1 VRYRAA
7 GAPRIVAV
15 TQQDSTTERHE
26 ESASERRQESASE
39 RRRERYGVLLG
50 AIIIAFSIQ
59 GIAESAEWEQIVTS
73 VLLGVTLLLAF
84 WAAEAK
90 TWVMRI
96 TAVVVVLAIT
106 ASVVQALDGNL
117 DSGAMRLVNA
127 LLVLLAPP
135 AIIVGVVRS
144 LRARQAVTLE
154 AVFGVLCVYLLLG
167 MFYAFTYGSIDK
179 LGGQPFFAGG
189 QLATVP
195 HCLYFSFTSLTTVG
209 YGDFT
214 ARTNLGHT
222 LAVSEA
228 LLGQIY
234 LVTVVSLIVANLGR
248 SRPRAQ
254 DTARAPDADA

>member
-1 VRYRAA
+1 MTEET
-7 GAPRIVAV
+7 PR
-15 TQQDSTTERHE
+15 
-26 ESASERRQESASE
+26 

-50 AIIIAFSIQ
+50 AIVIAFAVQ
-59 GIAESAEWEQIVTS
+59 GIAEPAAWEEVLTS
-73 VLLGVTLLLAF
+73 ILLGVTLLLAF
-84 WAAEAK
+84 FAADAK
-90 TWVMRI
+90 P
-96 TAVVVVLAIT
+96 VVVRPTALVVAGLVALSIVEAVNGNGDGAAARLA
-106 ASVVQALDGNL
+106 
-117 DSGAMRLVNA
+117 NA

-154 AVFGVLCVYLLLG
+154 AVFGVLCVYILLG
-167 MFYAFTYGSIDK
+167 MFYAYLYGSIDH
-179 LGGQPFFAGG
+179 LGGNPFFATG
-189 QLATVP
+189 QSATVA

-209 YGDFT
+209 YGDLT

-248 SRPRAQ
+248 SRPTAQ
-254 DTARAPDADA
+254 DTARHPDGDA